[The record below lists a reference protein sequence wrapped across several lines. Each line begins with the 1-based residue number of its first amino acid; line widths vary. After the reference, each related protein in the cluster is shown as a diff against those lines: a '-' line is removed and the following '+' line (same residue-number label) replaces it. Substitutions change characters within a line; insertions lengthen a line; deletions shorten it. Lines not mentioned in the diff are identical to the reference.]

1 MEENKDEKETKEKK
15 MKCCERLVYDELIRP
30 YSTKKSKEE
39 SFKERSRTGTSM
51 SERSLIYGEIEFDP
65 FSEALKKIEKEYGGL
80 RSQDGKLRFVDLGS
94 GTGKAVFAAALCH
107 PFEVC
112 SGVEI
117 VKSLHDIAVKMLKDF
132 EKNVRNSTRVP
143 SFVKNT
149 KIELVCGDATK
160 FDLSNIDLVFMCSTV
175 FDFALMS
182 KLARA
187 AGVMRVGTFMITL
200 SKDLP
205 CANWKVLERSTRFAS
220 WGGATVII
228 QRKMRDG
235 HVPKSKYFCRREDAS
250 YKPAG
255 SKSIFDEIK
264 ELKGLTK
271 KV

>member
-1 MEENKDEKETKEKK
+1 MEKKNETKE
-15 MKCCERLVYDELIRP
+15 VYDELIRP

-39 SFKERSRTGTSM
+39 SFKERSRVGTSM

-65 FSEALKKIEKEYGGL
+65 FFEALRKIEKEYGGL
-80 RSQDGKLRFVDLGS
+80 QSRDGKKLRFVDLGS
-94 GTGKAVFAAALCH
+94 GTGKAVFAAALSH
-107 PFEVC
+107 PFEIC

-117 VKSLHDIAVKMLKDF
+117 VKSLHDIAEKMSKDF
-132 EKNVRNSTRVP
+132 EKNVRNSSRVP
-143 SFVKNT
+143 SFVKDT
-149 KIELVCGDATK
+149 KIELICGDATK

-175 FDFALMS
+175 FDYNLMS
-182 KLARA
+182 KLAKA

-264 ELKGLTK
+264 EMKGVPK
-271 KV
+271 KKS

>member
-1 MEENKDEKETKEKK
+1 MEEKK
-15 MKCCERLVYDELIRP
+15 KGGGGGGGGVKLIYDELVRP
-30 YSTKKSKEE
+30 YDTKKSKNE
-39 SFKERSRTGTSM
+39 SFKERSRVGTSM
-51 SERSLIYGEIEFDP
+51 SERSLIYGEIAYDP
-65 FSEALKKIEKEYGGL
+65 FAEALRKVKEEYGGL
-80 RSQDGKLRFVDLGS
+80 KGGKLRFVDLGS

-117 VKSLHDIAVKMLKDF
+117 VKSLHDIATDMRNDF
-132 EKNVRNSTRVP
+132 EKTVRNSTQVP
-143 SFVKNT
+143 SFVKDT
-149 KIELVCGDATK
+149 KIELICGDATK

-175 FDFALMS
+175 FDYGLMS
-182 KLARA
+182 KLAKA

-228 QRKMRDG
+228 QRKMQDG

-255 SKSIFDEIK
+255 SKSLFDEIK
-264 ELKGLTK
+264 ELTLK
-271 KV
+271 KKKK